1 MQENKKQKIIRCE
14 EATILSCSGVFIIF
28 NFLRLVQTTPP
39 LMTLIMTTIIYQVL
53 KQTVFEYTKAFH
65 VL

>member
-14 EATILSCSGVFIIF
+14 EATILSFSGVFIIF
-28 NFLRLVQTTPP
+28 NFLRLVQTTSP

>member
-14 EATILSCSGVFIIF
+14 EATILSRSGVFIIF
-28 NFLRLVQTTPP
+28 NFLRLVQTTSP

>member
-14 EATILSCSGVFIIF
+14 EATILSGSGVFIIF
-28 NFLRLVQTTPP
+28 NFLRLVQTTSP